1 MRWMTWRV
9 ILGCPW
15 WEESEEEIDDRP
27 LTREELQAKTLRTLN
42 KRESRGAASRR
53 KKR

>member
-1 MRWMTWRV
+1 LRRY
-9 ILGCPW
+9 
-15 WEESEEEIDDRP
+15 S
-27 LTREELQAKTLRTLN
+27 EELQAKTLRTLN